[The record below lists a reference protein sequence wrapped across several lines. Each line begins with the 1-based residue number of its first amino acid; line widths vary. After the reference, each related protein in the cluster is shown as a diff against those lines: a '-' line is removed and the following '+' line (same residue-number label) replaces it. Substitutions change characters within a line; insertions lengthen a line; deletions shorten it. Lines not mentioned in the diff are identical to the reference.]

1 MGGGIAQLASYGLAD
16 VYLTGSPQVTFWKLV
31 YRRHTLFAM
40 ESIQQTFDGT
50 ADFGRKA
57 TCTVSRNGDLVGP
70 MWLEITLPDLLAY
83 DISPTPADGNSM
95 DVTAVGTKDTV
106 GNYWQTL
113 TSTTYTNPIAYV
125 SSGKWYRIATL
136 TSGGTTQT
144 VTSYN
149 SSTGRY
155 SSASLDSSTATLG
168 YSSEITTWPYMCRSG
183 VSVPYTYTV
192 PTHNLRWVNSIGHA
206 VLSSVEIEIGGSRI
220 DKHYG
225 EWLDIWSELTEKEE
239 KRTGFW
245 EMVGKYTDTEYDAG
259 WTRAQ
264 SRRRTLY
271 VPLKFC
277 FNTAPGLYLPLV
289 ALAYHQIKYNFEFR
303 EYLECIKASVPV
315 SQLTAKQ
322 GGEVLSLAAC
332 NLFADYVFL
341 DAPERIRM
349 AEIPHE
355 YLITQ
360 VQFLGD
366 EAVPAPSDPNGT
378 RNRKYT
384 LNFNH
389 PVRELVWVYSAKSH
403 YERNAV
409 TGNNW
414 FKYSIPNDE
423 SSEIFDECRLVLNGH
438 DRFSPRSAAYF
449 RLIQPY
455 QHHTRCPSKKVHCY
469 SFSLLSPE
477 DNQPSGQANFSRFD
491 TAQLQFMLNSALPV
505 GKMKIFAYAFNVL
518 RIASGLAGLAFSS

>member
-50 ADFGRKA
+50 PDFGRKA
-57 TCTVSRNGDLVGP
+57 TCTVSRNGDLVGAV
-70 MWLEITLPDLLAY
+70 WLEVTLPDLLGY
-83 DISPTPADGNSM
+83 DVSPTPADGNSL
-95 DVTAVGTKDTV
+95 DVTGLSLQKDAA

-113 TSTTYTNPIAYV
+113 VGSTYSNPVAFLSAGKYYTT
-125 SSGKWYRIATL
+125 ATL
-136 TSGGTTQT
+136 TSGGTTQNVLT
-144 VTSYN
+144 YTNGV
-149 SSTGRY
+149 Y
-155 SSASLDSSTATLG
+155 SSSGLTSAGATLG
-168 YSSEITTWPYMCRSG
+168 YSSEIVTWPYMCRSG
-183 VSVPYTYTV
+183 SNVPYTYTI
-192 PTHNLRWVNSIGHA
+192 PTHNLRWTNSIGHA
-206 VLSSVEIEIGGSRI
+206 ILSSVEIEIGGSRI

-225 EWLDIWSELTEKEE
+225 EWLDVWSELTEKEE
-239 KRTGFW
+239 KRPGFW
-245 EMVGKYTDTEYDAG
+245 EMVGKYSDTEYDAG

-264 SRRRTLY
+264 SKSRTFY
-271 VPLKFC
+271 IPLKFC
-277 FNTAPGLYLPLV
+277 FNTSPGLYLPLV

-303 EYLECIKASVPV
+303 DYLECIKASVPV

-322 GGEVLSLAAC
+322 GGEVMSMSSC
-332 NLFADYVFL
+332 NLFADYIFL
-341 DAPERIRM
+341 DAPERVRM

-360 VQFLGD
+360 LQFLGD
-366 EAVPAPSDPNGT
+366 ETVPAPSDPNGT
-378 RNRKYT
+378 RNRKYN

-389 PVRELVWVYSAKSH
+389 PVRELVWIYVAKSN

-414 FKYSIPNDE
+414 FKYSVPSDNTA
-423 SSEIFDECRLVLNGH
+423 EIFDECRLVLNGH
-438 DRFSPRSAAYF
+438 DRFSARSAPYF

-455 QHHTRCPSKKVHCY
+455 EHHTRCPSKKVHCY
-469 SFSLLSPE
+469 SFSLLSSE

-505 GKMKIFAYAFNVL
+505 GKMKIYAYSFNVL